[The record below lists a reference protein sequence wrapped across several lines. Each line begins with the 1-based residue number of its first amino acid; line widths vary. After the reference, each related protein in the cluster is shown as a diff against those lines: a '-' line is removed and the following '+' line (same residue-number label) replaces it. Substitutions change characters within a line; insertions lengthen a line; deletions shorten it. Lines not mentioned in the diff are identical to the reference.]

1 MKVCIYTRVST
12 SNQTTENQRHD
23 LLKVAAARGWNVVA
37 QLSDEGVSGKHGRSK
52 RPALDKM
59 LKEAVRGKFDL
70 IAVWS
75 VDRLGRSL
83 QNLVETVNEL
93 HAVGVDLYIHQ
104 SAIDTSTP
112 AGKLSFQIFGALAE
126 FERSMITDR
135 VLAGMETAKR
145 NGVKIGRPSNLT
157 ETVKASII
165 ALRAQ
170 NHPIRKIASELK
182 VGTQTVYT
190 VLREAA

>member
-1 MKVCIYTRVST
+1 MKVAIYTRVST
-12 SNQTTENQRHD
+12 SSQTTENQRHD
-23 LLKVAAARGWNVVA
+23 LLKVAAARGWNVAA
-37 QLSDEGVSGKHGRSK
+37 QFTDEGISGSKGRSE

-93 HAVGVDLYIHQ
+93 HAVGADLYIHQ
-104 SAIDTSTP
+104 QAIDTSTP

-126 FERSMITDR
+126 FERSMIRDR

-157 ETVKASII
+157 DTVKASII
-165 ALRAQ
+165 ALRAK

-182 VGTQTVYT
+182 VGTQTVYM
-190 VLREAA
+190 VLREVA